1 MRNIFFVILTIFLFS
16 SFTKI
21 QKDNIKAKLLNIEY
35 YSKCDCS
42 GKSPI
47 LVRVIYL
54 IENKS
59 LKDLKMKHTYS
70 NGVTITTPI
79 YEKDKK
85 GNIVYSFCVSQNKT
99 KEFSTIFVAT
109 NGEKSNKVEV
119 KTDILNA
126 EIIKGTAPKTVKF

>member
-1 MRNIFFVILTIFLFS
+1 
-16 SFTKI
+16 
-21 QKDNIKAKLLNIEY
+21 
-35 YSKCDCS
+35 
-42 GKSPI
+42 
-47 LVRVIYL
+47 
-54 IENKS
+54 
-59 LKDLKMKHTYS
+59 MKHTYS